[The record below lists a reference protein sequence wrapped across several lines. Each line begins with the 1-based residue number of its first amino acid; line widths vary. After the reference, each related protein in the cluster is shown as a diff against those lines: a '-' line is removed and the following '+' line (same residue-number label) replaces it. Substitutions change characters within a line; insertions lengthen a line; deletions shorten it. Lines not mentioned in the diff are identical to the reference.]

1 MGSTPSLVESKAPVI
16 LFDGVCNLCS
26 GAVKFIIKRD
36 RKELFRFASLQSPF
50 AKNLINEVGLK
61 GRVDSIVLFLNGEVF
76 IKSDAALTIAR
87 KMNFPW
93 PLLYGFIVI
102 PKGIRNLVY
111 DYIARNRYQW
121 FGKSDQ
127 CMVPT
132 PEISKRFVE

>member
-1 MGSTPSLVESKAPVI
+1 MGSTPSVKESDVPVI

-36 RKELFRFASLQSPF
+36 CKELFRFASLQSPF
-50 AKNLINEVGLK
+50 ATNLINEVGLK